1 MSEPIGIAVD
11 GGNSK
16 THLALVRR
24 DGAVLALV
32 AGPGSSPHRIG
43 LDGCLDVLGEMLGQA
58 VRQAEVASSDGALA
72 EVGRVLLAGAD
83 LPAEE
88 DALQEALSA
97 RRWAGR
103 MKVANDTFG
112 VLRAGSDRGW
122 GVAVVCGAGVN
133 CVGVAPDGRET
144 RFPALGLI
152 TGDWGGGDDVGPA
165 GLAVAARGA
174 DGRGQPTSLQS
185 VIPAHFGF
193 ETPQELAE
201 AIHLGRIA
209 ADRLVEVAPIVL
221 AEAESDA
228 VAREI
233 VARLASEIVAF
244 ARVALTRLDLL
255 DRPVEVLLGGGL
267 IRSGR
272 GGLVPAVAGELAEVA
287 PSAELR
293 TVEVAPVVGAALLAL
308 DALGADEA
316 ARARLRDEM
325 AAAELPLVSAP
336 VGGADV

>member
-16 THLALVRR
+16 THLALVRS

-32 AGPGSSPHRIG
+32 AGPGSSPHRLG
-43 LDGCLDVLGEMLGQA
+43 LEGCRDVLGEMLGEA
-58 VRQAEVASSDGALA
+58 VRDAQVANSDGALA
-72 EVGRVLLAGAD
+72 EVGWVLVAGAD

-88 DALQEALSA
+88 NALQDALAARGWA
-97 RRWAGR
+97 RR
-103 MKVANDTFG
+103 MTVANDTFG

-133 CVGVAPDGRET
+133 CVGVAPDGRQT

-165 GLAVAARGA
+165 GLAAAARGA
-174 DGRGQPTSLQS
+174 DGRGRPTSLQS
-185 VIPAHFGF
+185 AIPAHFGL

-201 AIHLGRIA
+201 AIHFGRIA
-209 ADRLVEVAPIVL
+209 ADRLVEVAPVVL

-233 VARLASEIVAF
+233 VDRLTDEIVAL

-272 GGLVPAVAGELAEVA
+272 GGLVDAVAGELAEIA
-287 PSAELR
+287 PSADLR
-293 TVEVAPVVGAALLAL
+293 TVEAAPVVGAALLAL
-308 DALGADEA
+308 DELGADETA
-316 ARARLRDEM
+316 KTRLRNEM

-336 VGGADV
+336 VGEADV

>member
-24 DGAVLALV
+24 DGTVLALV

-43 LDGCLDVLGEMLGQA
+43 LDGCLDVLGEMLGEA
-58 VRQAEVASSDGALA
+58 VREAQAGRGDGALPRSA
-72 EVGRVLLAGAD
+72 GSYWPGRTCRPKRMRCRTRSPRGGW
-83 LPAEE
+83 
-88 DALQEALSA
+88 A
-97 RRWAGR
+97 RR

-133 CVGVAPDGRET
+133 CVGVAPDGRAT

-165 GLAVAARGA
+165 GLAAAARGA

-185 VIPAHFGF
+185 RSPPISGRD
-193 ETPQELAE
+193 TPGARGGDPL
-201 AIHLGRIA
+201 RPDR

-221 AEAESDA
+221 IEAESDA

-233 VARLASEIVAF
+233 VDRLAAEIVAF
-244 ARVALTRLDLL
+244 ARVALTRLELL
-255 DRPVEVLLGGGL
+255 DGPVEVVLGGGL

-272 GGLVPAVAGELAEVA
+272 GGLVKAVVGELRQIAPLAEFRSVA
-287 PSAELR
+287 A
-293 TVEVAPVVGAALLAL
+293 APVVGAALLAL
-308 DALGADEA
+308 DDLGADEA
-316 ARARLRDEM
+316 AKRGCARGWRRRN
-325 AAAELPLVSAP
+325 ATGSNSG
-336 VGGADV
+336 GGADV